1 MPSNLT
7 PITRKVHRRGLRV
20 GSFDPLRHLCQ
31 AFESALIVLAEEGHP
46 QAIRVLEEEGKKAKV

>member
-1 MPSNLT
+1 MPPNLT

-20 GSFDPLRHLCQ
+20 GSFDPIRKLCET
-31 AFESALIVLAEEGHP
+31 FETTLIQMAEEGHP